1 MIFQNTKNTMKKL
14 KFLLLA
20 MVATCIATATMAQAP
35 STLLLE
41 SRSSFTF
48 DNANNSNNYG
58 FKGEYF
64 NLKVAGEIAPG
75 LSYSWRQRINTTN
88 MDKTFFDATDWLYLN
103 YNTNRWTF
111 SAGKQ
116 VVAIAGYEYDRAP
129 IDIYF
134 ASEFWNHINCYQ
146 WGASATYNFDE
157 YGYILAQ
164 VCQSPI
170 AAGHKNSHLAYNI
183 FLLANY
189 EDWSQSTASLNIMEY
204 DNGGYFGYLAF
215 GERAIWGNVM
225 AEIDLLFRGDFS
237 EPHESE
243 SASYMFDLRWD
254 MNDKWALF
262 THMSGDYNL
271 SDTAND
277 GGVAPHS
284 VFYGIGAGVEYFP
297 LGNNNL
303 RLHAA
308 VNTCGSIM
316 DIAGVEVN
324 NSNIFCTMGLTW
336 RVNLLGKN

>member
-116 VVAIAGYEYDRAP
+116 VVAIAG
-129 IDIYF
+129 
-134 ASEFWNHINCYQ
+134 
-146 WGASATYNFDE
+146 
-157 YGYILAQ
+157 
-164 VCQSPI
+164 
-170 AAGHKNSHLAYNI
+170 
-183 FLLANY
+183 
-189 EDWSQSTASLNIMEY
+189 
-204 DNGGYFGYLAF
+204 
-215 GERAIWGNVM
+215 
-225 AEIDLLFRGDFS
+225 
-237 EPHESE
+237 
-243 SASYMFDLRWD
+243 
-254 MNDKWALF
+254 
-262 THMSGDYNL
+262 
-271 SDTAND
+271 
-277 GGVAPHS
+277 
-284 VFYGIGAGVEYFP
+284 
-297 LGNNNL
+297 
-303 RLHAA
+303 
-308 VNTCGSIM
+308 
-316 DIAGVEVN
+316 
-324 NSNIFCTMGLTW
+324 
-336 RVNLLGKN
+336 